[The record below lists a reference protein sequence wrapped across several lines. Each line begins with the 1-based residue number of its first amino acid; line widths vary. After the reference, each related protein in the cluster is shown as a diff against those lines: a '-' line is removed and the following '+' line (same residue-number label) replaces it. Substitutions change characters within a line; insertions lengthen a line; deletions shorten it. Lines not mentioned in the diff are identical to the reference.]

1 MYTILYFKSRYKMII
16 HHGMRPQDIVVLL
29 KLAALGD
36 ARPYIKDLATSIHLS
51 QSETSQSL
59 ARSIYAG
66 LLAEDQRT
74 VMRGAL
80 LDFLRYGLRY
90 VFPQRPGTLVTGM
103 PTAYAAPPL
112 ASEIAFN
119 MPLVW
124 PWPDGSVQGL
134 AIAPIYPTVPAAC
147 AEDPQLHRL
156 LALCDAL
163 RTGQRREVNLATQ
176 YLEAYLLQHE
186 PVVG

>member
-1 MYTILYFKSRYKMII
+1 
-16 HHGMRPQDIVVLL
+16 MRPQDIVVLL
-29 KLAALGD
+29 KLVALGE
-36 ARPYIKDLATSIHLS
+36 ARPYIKDLAASIHLS

-80 LDFLRYGLRY
+80 FDFLRYGLRY
-90 VFPQRPGTLVTGM
+90 VFPQRPGALVTGM

-112 ASEIAFN
+112 ASELAYGL
-119 MPLVW
+119 PLVW
-124 PWPDGSVQGL
+124 PWAQGAVQGQSL
-134 AIAPIYPTVPAAC
+134 APLYPTVPAAC
-147 AEDPQLHRL
+147 AEDPALHSL

-163 RTGQRREVNLATQ
+163 RTGQRREVNLAQQ

-186 PVVG
+186 PMTG

>member
-1 MYTILYFKSRYKMII
+1 MII

-29 KLAALGD
+29 KLAALGE
-36 ARPYIKDLATSIHLS
+36 ARPYIKDLAASIHLS

-74 VMRGAL
+74 LMRGAL

-90 VFPQRPGTLVTGM
+90 AFPQRPGTLVTGM

-112 ASEIAFN
+112 ASEIVYG

-124 PWPDGSVQGL
+124 PWEGGSVQGL
-134 AIAPIYPTVPAAC
+134 ALAPLYLTVPAAC
-147 AEDPQLHRL
+147 QQDSRLHSL

-163 RTGQRREVNLATQ
+163 RTGQRREVNLAAQ

-186 PVVG
+186 PIAG

>member
-1 MYTILYFKSRYKMII
+1 MNY

-29 KLAALGD
+29 KLVALGEE
-36 ARPYIKDLATSIHLS
+36 RPYIKDIAASIYLS

-66 LLAEDQRT
+66 LLAEDQRM

-80 LDFLRYGLRY
+80 FDFLRFGLRV
-90 VFPQRPGTLVTGM
+90 VFPQRPGSLVLGM

-112 ASEIAFN
+112 VSDLQFDVPLIWPCSE
-119 MPLVW
+119 
-124 PWPDGSVQGL
+124 GQVQGL
-134 AIAPIYPTVPAAC
+134 SFIPLYRTVPQAC
-147 AEDPQLHRL
+147 QQDRRLYRL

-163 RTGQRREVNLATQ
+163 RSGQRREATLATQ

-186 PVVG
+186 PIAA

>member
-1 MYTILYFKSRYKMII
+1 MIS

-29 KLAALGD
+29 KLVTLGE
-36 ARPYIKDLATSIHLS
+36 ARPYIKDLAASIHLS

-103 PTAYAAPPL
+103 TTAYAAPPL
-112 ASEIAFN
+112 ASEIAFSL
-119 MPLVW
+119 PLVW
-124 PWPDGSVQGL
+124 PWEHGSVQGL
-134 AIAPIYPTVPAAC
+134 ALAPLYPTVPAAC
-147 AEDPQLHRL
+147 AEDPKLYSL

-163 RTGQRREVNLATQ
+163 RTGQRREVNLAIQ
-176 YLEAYLLQHE
+176 YLEAHLLQHA
-186 PVVG
+186 PIAG